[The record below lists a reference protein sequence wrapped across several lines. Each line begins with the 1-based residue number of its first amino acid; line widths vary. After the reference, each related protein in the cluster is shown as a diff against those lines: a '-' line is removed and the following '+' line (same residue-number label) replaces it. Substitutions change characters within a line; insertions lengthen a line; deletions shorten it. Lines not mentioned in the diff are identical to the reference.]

1 MNKQPY
7 NFTPFQRLWID
18 ALKSGRFRQ
27 GKSRLHTVNRLN
39 KTAVYCCLGL
49 ACKLANETGEL
60 KLPKTIEEPHGAL
73 PFIKY
78 DIDGHTLPNSAR
90 TLLKLRNCVGK
101 FKKAATVQ
109 GDKFG
114 SLADMND
121 RELTFKQIGEYIEA
135 NPENVFVS

>member
-1 MNKQPY
+1 MKY

-27 GKSRLHTVNRLN
+27 GKNRLHTVNRLN

-49 ACKLANETGEL
+49 ACKLANKTGKL
-60 KLPKTIEEPHGAL
+60 KLPKTIEEPHNAL

-78 DIDGHTLPNSAR
+78 DDNGFILPSKIVN
-90 TLLKLRNCVGK
+90 LLKLRNPGGN
-101 FKKAATVQ
+101 FKKIANVNNLNFS
-109 GDKFG
+109 G
-114 SLADMND
+114 LVDMND
-121 RELTFKQIGEYIEA
+121 WGLPFNQIGEYIEA